1 MASASYSDIKI
12 NIKTSADSNGIKDA
26 TKALK
31 EYSAAVSEASNKS
44 EGLSKTSSV
53 LERTTSSAVAQATEK
68 TLPRSTSSVV
78 TESVA
83 ESGRNDVV
91 ERFNVWG
98 VELERMADGARNA
111 TSAVR
116 GFLSAIGTRAGSEVS
131 KFGRHLGSIA
141 ETFKR
146 IAFYR
151 FVRTVIK
158 EITEGFKEGVNNLY
172 QWSKLA
178 NGAFAQSMDRIATST
193 LYMKN
198 SLGAMVAPIIN
209 ALAPAIDWL
218 IDKFVALL
226 NVINQVFAL
235 LNGATS
241 WTKAKKYPTEYAKA
255 VAGGAGKAKEALDKL
270 GLAQIDQLTILRNSN
285 GSGSGGG
292 GGGSGLD
299 YSGMFEEVSDFNKR
313 LQDLIG
319 KMKIN
324 FNDVLF
330 KWDNLT
336 PEDIAKKAIAGLSA
350 FLGGAAGFIIGGVPG
365 AVVGTLIGGTM
376 GLLIDS
382 IIFDND
388 GQLSRNE
395 VGEMLRVALFALA
408 GGAIG
413 FTLGGPGGALIGAS
427 IGISLYGAIKAFEF
441 LTGTK
446 TNLIEKL
453 MPILGTLGGAA
464 MGFKIGGMIGSV
476 GGPAGAL
483 VGAMIGLSLAMA
495 IETFGFSDTSNW
507 KTSDWIKA
515 IVACLAP
522 AAGAIIG
529 LTVGG
534 PGGAAIGA
542 LIGLGVAFSL
552 KTNIVEGAEKYGQ
565 RLNETVK
572 HHSQRAEQTLQQS
585 GVNMTTTTKKS
596 FDDMESAVGTSL
608 SGTSRIVNARTGDIS
623 KEISKQWNNI
633 DRDTSNIWGRIVNTI
648 GSWIEKAK
656 QKLNFSWK
664 LPEVKLPHIPTP
676 HFSMATGIMGVQ
688 YPRFDG
694 WWAEGGFPTTGS
706 LFIANEAGPEM
717 VGTMNGRTAVAN
729 NDQIVAGISQGVYE
743 AVRDA
748 MGEGNQAVN
757 VYLDGKQ
764 ISGSVV
770 KNINSETR
778 RTGSSPLLSY

>member
-68 TLPRSTSSVV
+68 TLPRSTSSIM

-91 ERFNVWG
+91 ERFNIWG

-111 TSAVR
+111 SSAVR

-131 KFGRHLGSIA
+131 KFGRQLRGVA

-158 EITEGFKEGVNNLY
+158 EITEGFREGVNNLY

-178 NGAFAQSMDRIATST
+178 NGAFAQSMDRIATSS

-241 WTKAKKYPTEYAKA
+241 WTKAKKYPTEYANA
-255 VAGGAGKAKEALDKL
+255 VASGAGKAKEALDKL

-299 YSGMFEEVSDFNKR
+299 YSGMFEEVNDFNKR

-365 AVVGTLIGGTM
+365 AVVGTLIGGTI
-376 GLLIDS
+376 GLAIDS

-413 FTLGGPGGALIGAS
+413 FVVGGPGGALIGAS
-427 IGISLYGAIKAFEF
+427 VGMSLYGGIKVFEF
-441 LTGTK
+441 LNDTK

-464 MGFKIGGMIGSV
+464 IGFKL

-483 VGAMIGLSLAMA
+483 IGAMIGLGVSMA
-495 IETFGFSDTSNW
+495 IETFGFNDTSNW
-507 KTSDWIKA
+507 KTADWLKA

-572 HHSQRAEQTLQQS
+572 HHSQRAEQTLKQS
-585 GVNMTTTTKKS
+585 GANMTTTTQKS
-596 FDDMESAVGTSL
+596 FGDMESAVGTSL

-623 KEISKQWNNI
+623 KEISKQWNNV
-633 DRDTSNIWGRIVNTI
+633 DRDTNNIWGRIVNTI
-648 GSWIEKAK
+648 GSWIDKAK

-676 HFSMATGIMGVQ
+676 HFTMATGIMGIQ

-694 WWAEGGFPTTGS
+694 WWAQGGFPDSGS
-706 LFIANEAGPEM
+706 LFIARENGPEM
-717 VGTMNGRTAVAN
+717 VGSMGGRTAVAN